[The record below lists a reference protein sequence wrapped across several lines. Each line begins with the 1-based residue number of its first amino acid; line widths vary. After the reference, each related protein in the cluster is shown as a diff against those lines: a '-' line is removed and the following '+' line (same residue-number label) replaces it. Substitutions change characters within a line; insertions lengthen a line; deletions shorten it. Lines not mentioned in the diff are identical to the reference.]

1 MLLVCPS
8 CRTRYV
14 VPDQAVGVDGRQ
26 VRCANCK
33 HSWFQAPA
41 IPTAPP
47 APAFVAPAEPA
58 TAVPDATPA
67 PAPAPASGPAAPA
80 IDTLSAEPHAAAPVV
95 PAFSDEPLPKFI
107 SPGVGDSDDI
117 AVGQPRFPRFS
128 EDRVSPPEVDAVYV
142 DPSIDRIGSAENKST
157 HSHFAYEPPFNPRRN
172 PAKLWTVAAI
182 AFAIIVAAIGGA
194 ISYFGMPKFGIS
206 NVGEEP
212 DLTIVLNENLELNE
226 RADGTPYFIASGS
239 IVNPTG
245 ITQDV
250 PEMLVT
256 LRDSTGR
263 PVYSWK
269 MKPKTRSL
277 APGAKIDFSEARLDV
292 PLAAKQISVGWVSS
306 GD

>member
-33 HSWFQAPA
+33 HSWFQTPA
-41 IPTAPP
+41 VPATPP
-47 APAFVAPAEPA
+47 APAFVAPAEPEA
-58 TAVPDATPA
+58 NVTDVA
-67 PAPAPASGPAAPA
+67 PAPAPVPAMP
-80 IDTLSAEPHAAAPVV
+80 DSAELPPELPVAAPVAS
-95 PAFSDEPLPKFI
+95 AFSDQPPPKFI
-107 SPGVGDSDDI
+107 SPGSGDSDI
-117 AVGQPRFPRFS
+117 AAEQPAFPRFA
-128 EDRVSPPEVDAVYV
+128 EERVSPPEVDAVYT
-142 DPSIDRIGSAENKST
+142 DPSIDRIGSTENNSA
-157 HSHFAYEPPFNPRRN
+157 HSHFAHEPPFKPRRN
-172 PAKLWTVAAI
+172 PAKLWTAAAI

-194 ISYFGMPKFGIS
+194 ISYFGMPDLGIS
-206 NVGEEP
+206 NVGAEP

-245 ITQDV
+245 VKQDV

-277 APGAKIDFSEARLDV
+277 APGAKVDFSEARLDV
-292 PLAAKQISVGWVSS
+292 PLAAKQISVGWVLS

>member
-41 IPTAPP
+41 VPAAPP
-47 APAFVAPAEPA
+47 APAFVAPAEPVA
-58 TAVPDATPA
+58 HVPSAAPVPATPA
-67 PAPAPASGPAAPA
+67 SDELPSELPV
-80 IDTLSAEPHAAAPVV
+80 AAPVAY
-95 PAFSDEPLPKFI
+95 AFSDEPPPKFI
-107 SPGVGDSDDI
+107 SPGSGDSDI
-117 AVGQPRFPRFS
+117 AAEQPAFPRFA
-128 EDRVSPPEVDAVYV
+128 EERVSLPEVDAVYT
-142 DPSIDRIGSAENKST
+142 DPSTDRIGSAENNSA
-157 HSHFAYEPPFNPRRN
+157 HSHFAHEPPFKPRRN
-172 PAKLWTVAAI
+172 PAKLWTAAAI

-194 ISYFGMPKFGIS
+194 ISYFGMPDLGIS
-206 NVGEEP
+206 NVGAEP

-245 ITQDV
+245 IKQDV

-277 APGAKIDFSEARLDV
+277 SPGAKVDFSEARLDV
-292 PLAAKQISVGWVSS
+292 PLAAKQISVGWVLS